1 MRKAIEAFEKEFALW
16 GLNLPARDVV
26 DRQGGHLEKHG
37 WTIDYSFGADAF
49 GEYLEYHAQRA
60 VPEEPVIER
69 HARVYANGEKNF
81 VPAPSSE
88 ADLGSDPVFITP
100 DPPAKRVTVEKET
113 HHPTLPPF
121 ASMVEEAAVKHHRP
135 TAQAQAR
142 DEARRAPPP
151 PPRRESTRAPL
162 RDYVPSSRPASF
174 AARQRSTI
182 MSLAIGVLAASLVA
196 IVVIVGVKSVRAG
209 GKTST
214 DAVADSASLEPV
226 LVLAPAVLGFDNA
239 GNNTF
244 SQPLVG
250 APADPNRAEVIR
262 PERGMTPII
271 PSDPG
276 PSKKP
281 NRPAATTRGEKF
293 HVP

>member
-1 MRKAIEAFEKEFALW
+1 MRKAIEAFDKEFALW

-26 DRQGGHLEKHG
+26 DRQAGHLEKHG
-37 WTIDYSFGADAF
+37 WSIDYSFGGDAF
-49 GEYLEYHAQRA
+49 GEYLEYHARRA
-60 VPEEPVIER
+60 VSDEPVIER

-81 VPAPSSE
+81 VPAPSGE
-88 ADLGSDPVFITP
+88 PDLGSDPVFITP

-135 TAQAQAR
+135 TTQAQAR
-142 DEARRAPPP
+142 EEAKRTPPP
-151 PPRRESTRAPL
+151 PARRESTRAPL
-162 RDYVPSSRPASF
+162 RDYVPSARPASF
-174 AARQRSTI
+174 SRQKSTI
-182 MSLAIGVLAASLVA
+182 RSLAIGIIAASLVA

-209 GKTST
+209 GKPDGT
-214 DAVADSASLEPV
+214 AVADSASLDPV
-226 LVLAPAVLGFDNA
+226 LVLAPAVLGFTTE

>member
-1 MRKAIEAFEKEFALW
+1 MRKAIEAFDKEFALW

-26 DRQGGHLEKHG
+26 DRQGGRIEKHG
-37 WTIDYSFGADAF
+37 WSIDYSFGSDAF
-49 GEYLEYHAQRA
+49 GEYLEYHARRA
-60 VPEEPVIER
+60 VSDEPVIER

-81 VPAPSSE
+81 VPAPSGE
-88 ADLGSDPVFITP
+88 PDLGSDPVFITP

-135 TAQAQAR
+135 TTQAQAR
-142 DEARRAPPP
+142 EEAKRMPPP
-151 PPRRESTRAPL
+151 PARRESTRAPL
-162 RDYVPSSRPASF
+162 RDYVPSARPASF
-174 AARQRSTI
+174 SRQKSTI
-182 MSLAIGVLAASLVA
+182 MSLAIGIIAASLVA

-209 GKTST
+209 GKPDGT
-214 DAVADSASLEPV
+214 AVADSASLDPV
-226 LVLAPAVLGFDNA
+226 LVLAPAVLGFTTE

>member
-81 VPAPSSE
+81 VPAPSGE
-88 ADLGSDPVFITP
+88 PDLGSDPVFITP

-135 TAQAQAR
+135 TSQAHAR
-142 DEARRAPPP
+142 EEAKRMPPP
-151 PPRRESTRAPL
+151 SARRESTRAPL
-162 RDYVPSSRPASF
+162 RDYVPSARPASF
-174 AARQRSTI
+174 SRQKSTI

-209 GKTST
+209 GKPDGT
-214 DAVADSASLEPV
+214 AVADSASLDPV
-226 LVLAPAVLGFDNA
+226 LVLAPAVLGFTTE

-276 PSKKP
+276 PRKKP